1 MVNKPKHHI
10 LVCNSFRAKGEP
22 KGVCFK
28 QGGSLLQYMETEILD
43 RGLDILITGSGCLKQ
58 CEDGPVMIVYPE
70 AWWYGKVDSEEKVDE
85 ILDALE
91 NGEPCEDL
99 LI

>member
-1 MVNKPKHHI
+1 MVNKPAHHI

-22 KGVCFK
+22 KGVCHK
-28 QGGSLLQYMETEILD
+28 SGGDLLQYLETEILD
-43 RGLDILITGSGCLKQ
+43 RGLDVLISGTGCMKQ
-58 CEDGPVMIVYPE
+58 CEQGPVMVVYPGQ
-70 AWWYGKVDSEEKVDE
+70 WWYGGVDSEDKVDE

-91 NGEPCEDL
+91 SGEPCEDL